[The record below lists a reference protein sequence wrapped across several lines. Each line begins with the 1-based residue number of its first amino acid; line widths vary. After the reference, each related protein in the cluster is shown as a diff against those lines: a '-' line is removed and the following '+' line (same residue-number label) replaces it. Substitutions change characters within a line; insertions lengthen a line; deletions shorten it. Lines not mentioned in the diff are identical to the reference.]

1 MAHFKPLTL
10 MAILVAAPMAM
21 GQDAAEG
28 NRQMQALFDKMV
40 AVIQGG
46 TANKNSVVNKNS
58 IVNLSIP
65 GIVLK
70 KALDPRNPADEEY
83 VNRLADMAMS
93 PSAEMGQKPV
103 SVASVYRT
111 ILDMKVSPTKGL
123 SPAEEAR
130 LQKALADTQGP
141 TIEKYYHLS
150 EQADEANTAV
160 ELARLNL
167 ESTPRNTK
175 EYSAALAEFRLAESK
190 AKKPRS
196 DWENSEIKYKVK
208 NAFNAILELS
218 AKDGGFWWTDLRNK
232 FNEWKGPNSTMAVQT
247 FPQMGQWLSDGWL
260 KFSYTASG
268 TVGSA
273 SKSTQDGPG
282 ALRIHKGI
290 FDLKGAGK
298 WEKKASEEMW
308 KDSSLR
314 IEFEM
319 KKVYFN
325 RPWLDYQV
333 FHNENWWWNPGAK
346 GTVISNGQ
354 EIGMRPGPAGLLPV
368 IPNGIVIIRNLKFS
382 AETLASYHKEISE
395 MIRANGSMTIGC
407 FHVGGGYEKSD
418 ASHTRDG
425 QKTTTSLGQAAPQ
438 IIAYFGSIV
447 PRSPKNPNRE

>member
-10 MAILVAAPMAM
+10 MAILVAGPMAM

-28 NRQMQALFDKMV
+28 NRQMQALFDKMA
-40 AVIQGG
+40 AVIRGG
-46 TANKNSVVNKNS
+46 TTSNTSV
-58 IVNLSIP
+58 VNLSIP

-70 KALDPRNPADEEY
+70 KTLDPRNPADEEY
-83 VNRLADMAMS
+83 VNRLADLAMS
-93 PSAEMGQKPV
+93 PSTEMGQKPV
-103 SVASVYRT
+103 SVASVYRR
-111 ILDMKVSPTKGL
+111 ILDMKVSPTKSL

-130 LQKALADTQGP
+130 LQKALGDTQGP

-150 EQADEANTAV
+150 EKVDEANTAK

-167 ESTPRNTK
+167 DSTPKNSK
-175 EYSAALAEFRLAESK
+175 DYYEALAALRKAESQ
-190 AKKPRS
+190 ARMAS
-196 DWENSEIKYKVK
+196 SAFENSNIRLNVT

-218 AKDGGFWWTDLRNK
+218 AKDGGFWWTDLRSK
-232 FNEWKGPNSTMAVQT
+232 FNDWKGPNSTMAVQT
-247 FPQMGQWLSDGWL
+247 FPQMGQWLNDGWL
-260 KFSYTASG
+260 KFSYTASD

-273 SKSTQDGPG
+273 TKSTQDGPG

-308 KDSSLR
+308 KDRSLR

-333 FHNENWWWNPGAK
+333 FHNENWWWNSGAK

-354 EIGMRPGPAGLLPV
+354 EIGMRPGPDGLLPV
-368 IPNGIVIIRNLKFS
+368 IPNGIVLIRNLKFS
-382 AETLASYHKEISE
+382 AATLASYHKEISE
-395 MIRANGSMTIGC
+395 LIRANGSLTIGC

-425 QKTTTSLGQAAPQ
+425 QKTATTLEQAAPQ
-438 IIAYFGSIV
+438 IIAFFGSIV